1 MSSPFSSA
9 LSFHIVPYTL
19 LRKVLQMSQEVMEDL
34 LRHYQN
40 DGLSLMLEKNHGK
53 INFLISGKNN
63 KIGATSSQLL
73 TRKHNPDA
81 HT

>member
-1 MSSPFSSA
+1 
-9 LSFHIVPYTL
+9 
-19 LRKVLQMSQEVMEDL
+19 MSQEVMEDL

-63 KIGATSSQLL
+63 KIGATSS
-73 TRKHNPDA
+73 
-81 HT
+81 